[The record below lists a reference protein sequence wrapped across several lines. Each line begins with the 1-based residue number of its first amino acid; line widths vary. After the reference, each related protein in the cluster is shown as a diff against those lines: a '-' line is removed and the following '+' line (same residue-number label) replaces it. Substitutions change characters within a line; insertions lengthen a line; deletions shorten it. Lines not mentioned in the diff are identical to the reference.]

1 MAKITPLAFHGID
14 KKSGLLKKCIDIA
27 INEHKQVVK
36 GLGGGL
42 ELVVTKNTGLATF
55 YCRNPKRKIGLAS
68 KMSLA
73 NAFDAV
79 DTLKKEQKKEK
90 EEVKK
95 RSYPTFEE
103 FYMVWLDE
111 KKEVCKKGSS
121 RCSNFNSLFKRTL
134 YPLHKVKLNE
144 ITPNLVFKS
153 LSSIEQSDGNKHNA
167 VSLLIQCLR
176 NATLKGI
183 IDNNP
188 IADMLIGN
196 ESPFKEPK
204 TRGWKWIPASEF
216 KIKYFDPL
224 RKTPL
229 INRAFYLL
237 IVLTCFR
244 FNECRL
250 LRWSWVNL
258 DKKLIVIPADAVGA
272 NKTQRELVKPL
283 TRQMLSFLKYWKTT
297 TKDKNSEYVFCAKGK
312 NAPVCEGTF
321 REPQKVLTT
330 GELDFH
336 GIRKTMKT
344 WLVSDDG
351 GAVNEFFSELA
362 LTHDV
367 RTSLQ
372 KIYDKNDYINGVRDA
387 LQKWNDYIESQLPNE
402 YLELIKDN

>member
-73 NAFDAV
+73 NAFNAV

-90 EEVKK
+90 EEIKK
-95 RSYPTFEE
+95 RSCPTFEE
-103 FYMVWLDE
+103 FYTVWLDE

-183 IDNNP
+183 IDINP
-188 IADMLIGN
+188 IADMLTGN
-196 ESPFKEPK
+196 ESPFKKPK
-204 TRGWKWIPASEF
+204 SEGFKYIAPNDIAEKFLIPLSATSEV
-216 KIKYFDPL
+216 
-224 RKTPL
+224 
-229 INRAFYLL
+229 NRVFYLYL
-237 IVLTCFR
+237 LLTGFR
-244 FNECRL
+244 FGEVRL
-250 LRWSWVNL
+250 AHWSWFDF
-258 DKKLIVIPADAVGA
+258 DKELIIIPPDAIGA
-272 NKTQRELVKPL
+272 NKTQTEYIKPMTKQIKKL
-283 TRQMLSFLKYWKTT
+283 LLNWKGRNYIENC
-297 TKDKNSEYVFCAKGK
+297 DYVFRSETTNKAI
-312 NAPVCEGTF
+312 CEGSF
-321 REPQKVLTT
+321 REPIKALTT
-330 GELDFH
+330 RELDPH
-336 GIRKTMKT
+336 GIRKVMRSWMSSQDIPVKI
-344 WLVSDDG
+344 
-351 GAVNEFFSELA
+351 AELA
-362 LTHDV
+362 LQHDV
-367 RTSLQ
+367 RSAIE
-372 KIYDKNDYINGVRDA
+372 KVYDKYSYVEEIREA